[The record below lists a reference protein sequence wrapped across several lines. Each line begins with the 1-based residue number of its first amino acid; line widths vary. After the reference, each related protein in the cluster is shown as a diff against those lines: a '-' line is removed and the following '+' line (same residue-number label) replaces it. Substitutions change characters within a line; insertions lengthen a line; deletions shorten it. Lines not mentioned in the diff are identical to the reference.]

1 LVIVDELDTWGHPA
15 IDERSQVLEGSS
27 PLVSVSH
34 SGQQDEDNPLLGYA
48 TFSLNMSD
56 GA

>member
-1 LVIVDELDTWGHPA
+1 LVIVDELDTWGLPA
-15 IDERSQVLEGSS
+15 IGEKSQVLEASS

-34 SGQQDEDNPLLGYA
+34 YNQQDEDNPLLGDA

>member
-1 LVIVDELDTWGHPA
+1 LVIVDELDTQGDPT
-15 IDERSQVLEGSS
+15 ISEGNQVPKASS

-34 SGQQDEDNPLLGYA
+34 SDQQDEDSSLLGDA
-48 TFSLNMSD
+48 TFGLNRSD